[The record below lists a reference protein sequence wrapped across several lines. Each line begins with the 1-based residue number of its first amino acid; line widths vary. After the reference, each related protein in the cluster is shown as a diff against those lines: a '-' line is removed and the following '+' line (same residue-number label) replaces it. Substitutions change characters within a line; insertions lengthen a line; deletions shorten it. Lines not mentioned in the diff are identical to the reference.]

1 MWQCVTVIAILTVI
15 VECGSVCDSNTHGN
29 SGVWQC
35 DDGDSGVAVC
45 DGNSGVWQCVTVIV
59 ECGSV

>member
-1 MWQCVTVIAILTVI
+1 M
-15 VECGSVCDSNTHGN
+15 CDVHSNTHGN

-35 DDGDSGVAVC
+35 
-45 DGNSGVWQCVTVIV
+45 VTFIAILMVIV

>member
-1 MWQCVTVIAILTVI
+1 MCD
-15 VECGSVCDSNTHGN
+15 GDSNTHGN

-35 DDGDSGVAVC
+35 VMVIAILM
-45 DGNSGVWQCVTVIV
+45 VIV